1 MKELFIIA
9 TLLFSTFIS
18 ANDETCSRV
27 AVINQQEILIDPS
40 SSLKGE
46 GLRYHLEKDKVALSY
61 LNDYQ
66 SSQEDIWRPAIM
78 GTVGSGLVLSAFLT
92 NPSTNTK
99 RTLIA
104 SGAVV
109 LVLNYLLSKTIQT
122 ANEELL
128 YRSIDEY
135 NKRQEPKIFLKS
147 DDSINTPDVYIE
159 KSWSF

>member
-1 MKELFIIA
+1 MKEIII
-9 TLLFSTFIS
+9 TTFLLLTSYAV
-18 ANDETCSRV
+18 ANDETCSRI

-66 SSQEDIWRPAIM
+66 EAQEDIWRPAIM
-78 GTVGSGLVLSAFLT
+78 GTVGSGLILSAFLT
-92 NPSTNTK
+92 NPSSNTR

-104 SGAVV
+104 SGTVV
-109 LVLNYLLSKTIQT
+109 LILNYLLSKTIQT
-122 ANEELL
+122 GNEELL

-135 NKRQEPKIFLKS
+135 NKRQEPKIYLKS
-147 DDSINTPDVYIE
+147 EDKLNSPDVYIE

>member
-1 MKELFIIA
+1 MKELLII
-9 TLLFSTFIS
+9 TFLLLSSGTW

-46 GLRYHLEKDKVALSY
+46 GLRYHLEKDQKALSL

-78 GTVGSGLVLSAFLT
+78 GTVGSGLILSAFLT
-92 NPSTNTK
+92 NPSSNTK
-99 RTLIA
+99 RSLIA
-104 SGAVV
+104 SGTVI
-109 LVLNYLLSKTIQT
+109 LILNYLLTKTIQT
-122 ANEELL
+122 SNEELL
-128 YRSIDEY
+128 YKSIDEY

-147 DDSINTPDVYIE
+147 SDGISAPDVYIE

>member
-1 MKELFIIA
+1 MKDIFII
-9 TLLFSTFIS
+9 TSLLFSLVTH

-66 SSQEDIWRPAIM
+66 SLQEDIWRPAVM
-78 GTVGSGLVLSAFLT
+78 GTIGSGLILSAFLT
-92 NPSTNTK
+92 NPSSNT
-99 RTLIA
+99 RRSLIA
-104 SGAVV
+104 SGTVV
-109 LVLNYLLSKTIQT
+109 LILNYLLTKTIQT
-122 ANEELL
+122 SNEELL
-128 YRSIDEY
+128 YKSINEY

-147 DDSINTPDVYIE
+147 DDQINTPEVYIE